1 MKCSLRFSFLL
12 VLLLP
17 IFLNAQTVTGKLVD
31 QDGKGLADVQLQLYS
46 SAKIYSAASSTDG
59 SFTFTN
65 VTEVKDQQ
73 LPAGYSVS
81 ANYPNPFNPRT
92 RLEITLPNNG
102 NVKVELYNQI
112 GQKVRAD
119 IEKYFTA
126 GNNYIDLE
134 LNGLANGF
142 YIARIN
148 VDGRYNVIRKLML
161 IYGSQHL
168 ITSGGAITSQLN
180 KPSNTYL
187 ETNLDSLV
195 ATSLIIGRKTFT
207 SLPNIVSGSLDLG
220 NLTIERYCPG
230 IPTITYES
238 KTYHTLQ
245 IGSQCWLKENL
256 DVGTMINGSTQADS
270 MRNNGILEKY
280 CYNNDAA
287 NCSTFGGLY
296 QWDEAMQY
304 VRDDGAKGIC
314 PTGWHIPNIA
324 ELNTLNLAVGGDG
337 NALKEIGQGSGAGAG
352 TNTSGF
358 SALLAGKRD
367 YSGGYSALGN
377 FAVFWSSTDTSAT
390 VVNYLYL
397 YYIYNP
403 IYMNYHTK
411 GDGISVRCLKGT
423 GTAPPTP
430 IQQSPADS
438 VTNES
443 IPAVVSWYSSNRAT
457 SYILQVSTAYT
468 FNTFIF
474 NKNIGNVLSY
484 QVHGLNTSTQ
494 YYWRV
499 YAVNSF
505 GTSGPSSIWSFTTV
519 SGGGG
524 KPCPSGATIT
534 DTRDGKVYHT
544 VLIGTECWLKENLD
558 IGTMIP
564 GSQDQTNGNG
574 IEKYCY
580 ADDPDNC
587 TTYGGLYQWDE
598 AMQYVTTNGAQGICP
613 TGWHLP
619 TITEFDTLGPAVGT
633 DGNALK
639 REDQGS
645 GAGKGTNTTGFSAL
659 LGGMRNNGN
668 FGGSGEL
675 GGFWSSTEA
684 DATLGYGRGVVWNES
699 YCSLIYYYK
708 VAGYSV
714 RCMKY

>member
-1 MKCSLRFSFLL
+1 MQCSLRFSFLL

-17 IFLNAQTVTGKLVD
+17 IFLYAQTVTGKLVD
-31 QDGKGLADVQLQLYS
+31 QNGNGLAGVQLQLYS
-46 SAKIYSAASSTDG
+46 SPKIYSAASLTDG

-73 LPAGYSVS
+73 LPTGYSVS

-92 RLEITLPNNG
+92 RIEITLPNNG

-126 GNNYIDLE
+126 GNNSIDLE
-134 LNGLANGF
+134 LNGLSNGF
-142 YIARIN
+142 YIARII

-180 KPSNTYL
+180 KPNNTYL

-195 ATSLIIGRKTFT
+195 ATSLLIGRKTFT
-207 SLPNIVSGSLDLG
+207 SLPNFVSGTLDLG

-245 IGSQCWLKENL
+245 IGNQCWLKENL

-280 CYNNDAA
+280 CYNNDIA
-287 NCSTFGGLY
+287 NCSTYGGLY
-296 QWDEAMQY
+296 QWNEAMQY

-314 PTGWHIPNIA
+314 PTGWRIPTFTEI
-324 ELNTLNLAVGGDG
+324 ETLSSAVGGDG
-337 NALKEIGQGSGAGAG
+337 NALKEIGQGTGGGAG
-352 TNTSGF
+352 TNISGF
-358 SALLAGKRD
+358 SALLAGKRN
-367 YSGGYSALGN
+367 YNGGFTALGN
-377 FAVFWSSTDTSAT
+377 FAIFWSSTDTSAT
-390 VVNYLYL
+390 VVNYIYL
-397 YYIYNP
+397 YYNDSNIYL
-403 IYMNYHTK
+403 NYHSK
-411 GDGISVRCLKGT
+411 GDGLSVRCLKGV
-423 GTAPPTP
+423 GTVSPAP
-430 IQQSPADS
+430 ILQSPADGAAN
-438 VTNES
+438 VS

-457 SYILQVSTAYT
+457 SYILQVSTTST
-468 FNTFIF
+468 FNTFFF

-505 GTSGPSSIWSFTTV
+505 GTSDPSSIWSFTTV

-524 KPCPSGATIT
+524 KPCSGTTIT
-534 DTRDGKVYHT
+534 DSRNGKVYHT
-544 VLIGTECWLKENLD
+544 VLIGTQCWLRENMD

-564 GSQDQTNGNG
+564 GSQNQTSGNG

-580 ADDPDNC
+580 ADDSVNC

-598 AMQYVTTNGAQGICP
+598 AMQYVTNEGAQGICP

-619 TITEFDTLGPAVGT
+619 TLTEFDTLAIVVGG
-633 DGNALK
+633 DGNSLM

-645 GAGKGTNTTGFSAL
+645 GSGKGTNTTGFSAL
-659 LGGMRNNGN
+659 LAGMRSNNTY

-675 GGFWSSTEA
+675 GGFWSSTED
-684 DATLGYGRGVVWNES
+684 DATLAYGRGVGGNEG
-699 YCSLIYYYK
+699 YIFGIYYDK
-708 VAGYSV
+708 IAGYSI
-714 RCMKY
+714 RCVKY